1 MKNFFRMKTLL
12 LCFAIGAYF
21 SAYGR
26 AIAQETTSQPAVV
39 VAVAPNYFPFALASH
54 TSGEVVVEV
63 KIDSKGLVTDA
74 RGLSGKPILIADS
87 KYVARRWKFEPSEQS
102 AVRTARLTFVY
113 RLVPKETRIEELL
126 PIFKLPYRVEIAHV
140 ISEERVS
147 P

>member
-1 MKNFFRMKTLL
+1 MKKWFIGITVAFCLVTGVSVGFVRYA
-12 LCFAIGAYF
+12 FA
-21 SAYGR
+21 
-26 AIAQETTSQPAVV
+26 QQTNQPKVIL
-39 VAVAPNYFPFALASH
+39 AVAPTYFPLALSSH
-54 TSGEVVVEV
+54 TSGEVVIEV

-87 KYVARRWKFEPSEQS
+87 KYVARRWKFEPSEDS

-113 RLVPKETRIEELL
+113 RLVPKETPIEELL

-140 ISEERVS
+140 LSDERVS